1 MKKVLLI
8 VIILTAIQ
16 YTSFSQNLK
25 VGFKAGLNSST
36 FNGPSELDDSG
47 KSLETFNSNTGFI
60 VGVTLAYPFT
70 KEFGIRGELL
80 YGTNGGRK
88 IFESN
93 SAYQSFK
100 TINNVPEIVTGYK
113 RENINVFNSYIQ
125 LPLTVYYK
133 FFKKIEL
140 STGICPSF
148 LVSSTGTGELKQ
160 ILKSSN
166 TLKDGTLIQDL
177 EYNYYKDKLDTKLGD
192 PVKFNLNSEEIATRT
207 KLSAYEAYTTKSGDY
222 YNSFDLGI
230 LVGMAYYF
238 NSSLFVGARLYYGLN
253 DVTNN
258 NLDISLNKLNNNKLI
273 FRNDNDRNLDYQFMV
288 GFQF

>member
-1 MKKVLLI
+1 
-8 VIILTAIQ
+8 
-16 YTSFSQNLK
+16 
-25 VGFKAGLNSST
+25 
-36 FNGPSELDDSG
+36 GPSETDDAG

-60 VGVTLAYPFT
+60 VGVTLAFPFT
-70 KEFGIRGELL
+70 KEFGVRGELL

-88 IFESN
+88 IFESE
-93 SAYQSFK
+93 SAYQTFR
-100 TINNVPEIVTGYK
+100 TVDNVAETVIGYK
-113 RENINVFNSYIQ
+113 RQNINVFNSYIQ

-133 FFKKIEL
+133 FFRKIEL

-160 ILKSSN
+160 IIKTSN
-166 TLKDGTLIQDL
+166 TLPDGTLIQDL
-177 EYNYYKDKLDTKLGD
+177 EHNYFSDDIGTKLGD

-207 KLSAYEAYTTKSGDY
+207 KLSAYEEYPAKNGNL
-222 YNSFDLGI
+222 YNSFDMGI
-230 LVGMAYYF
+230 LAGVAYYF
-238 NSSLFVGARLYYGLN
+238 NSSLFVGARLYIGLN

-273 FRNDNDRNLDYQFMV
+273 YRTDIDKNFDYQFMV

>member
-8 VIILTAIQ
+8 TIILTAIN
-16 YTSFSQNLK
+16 YKGFSQDVK
-25 VGFKAGLNSST
+25 VGFKAGLNSSR
-36 FNGPSELDDSG
+36 FSGPAETDDAG

-60 VGVTLAYPFT
+60 VGITLALPFT
-70 KEFGIRGELL
+70 KEFGVRGELL

-88 IFESN
+88 IFESEA
-93 SAYQSFK
+93 AYQSFK
-100 TINNVPEIVTGYK
+100 TVNNATQIVNGDK
-113 RENINVFNSYIQ
+113 RQNINVFNSYIQ

-140 STGICPSF
+140 STGLCPSF

-160 ILKSSN
+160 IIKSSN
-166 TLKDGTLIQDL
+166 TLPDGTLIQDL
-177 EYNYYKDKLDTKLGD
+177 EHNYFSNDINTKLGD
-192 PVKFNLNSEEIATRT
+192 PVKFNLNSEEIATTT
-207 KLSAYEAYTTKSGDY
+207 KLSAYEEYSSKNGNL

-230 LVGMAYYF
+230 LVGAAYYF
-238 NSSLFVGARLYYGLN
+238 NSSLFVGARLYYGLS

-258 NLDISLNKLNNNKLI
+258 NMDIALNKLNNNKLI
-273 FRNDNDRNLDYQFMV
+273 YRTDVDKNLDYQFMV